1 MKIFIVGNPRSY
13 KTKLAK
19 DISNVLT
26 SLYDIPSII
35 FPNCLKNNYHFF
47 LGKNYIIDGIVNIDI
62 IVNFFDSKKDY
73 IIFMNKLDGQEE
85 VETKYSILNG
95 LTRDYC
101 FYLSTMNS
109 LPRDRWIEYN
119 FKSSNVIRQV
129 KKMGTHNTIYVVPNY
144 DFVLE
149 NVKQHLIEDFHKKC
163 LL

>member
-1 MKIFIVGNPRSY
+1 
-13 KTKLAK
+13 
-19 DISNVLT
+19 
-26 SLYDIPSII
+26 
-35 FPNCLKNNYHFF
+35 
-47 LGKNYIIDGIVNIDI
+47 
-62 IVNFFDSKKDY
+62 
-73 IIFMNKLDGQEE
+73 
-85 VETKYSILNG
+85 
-95 LTRDYC
+95 
-101 FYLSTMNS
+101 MNS